1 MFKEFTYIFYRF
13 VAERKHFP
21 TGRMQLSCM
30 AKIEDLWED
39 KTAQVTYGAGD
50 VSRPNHLLI
59 SNSAGKYNQCFYKK
73 FEIK

>member
-1 MFKEFTYIFYRF
+1 M
-13 VAERKHFP
+13 AERKHFP

-59 SNSAGKYNQCFYKK
+59 SNSAGKYSMF
-73 FEIK
+73 

>member
-1 MFKEFTYIFYRF
+1 
-13 VAERKHFP
+13 
-21 TGRMQLSCM
+21 MQLSCM

-59 SNSAGKYNQCFYKK
+59 SNSAGKNNQILLK
-73 FEIK
+73 ENLNR